1 MINDEEKLR
10 RDVVKHPELKEYR
23 KGGTRQNNVLPVWAV
38 FSYFEMGTMVMIY
51 SYLRG
56 DLRKEVLD
64 YTYSQSNYKKEVTK
78 QMYFQIIQIF
88 IHDYIPAVKFCKTN
102 FLNLP
107 VMQV

>member
-1 MINDEEKLR
+1 
-10 RDVVKHPELKEYR
+10 
-23 KGGTRQNNVLPVWAV
+23 
-38 FSYFEMGTMVMIY
+38 MIY

-64 YTYSQSNYKKEVTK
+64 SQSNYKKEVTK